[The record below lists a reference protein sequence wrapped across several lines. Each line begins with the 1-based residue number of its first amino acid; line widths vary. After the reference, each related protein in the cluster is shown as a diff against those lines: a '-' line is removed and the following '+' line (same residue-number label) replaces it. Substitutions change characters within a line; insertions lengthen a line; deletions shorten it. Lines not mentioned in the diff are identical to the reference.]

1 MQQQCRILHCCCTV
15 FVGKSISWSNSVS
28 NSERYGCLVVSE
40 GVGLARK
47 SIEFLPTT
55 APTPTG
61 ENSSY
66 SFLSS
71 FLTTAT
77 GGFQL
82 QSSHQDEAVIC
93 TVLPSLYSL
102 ELGTFLLRLAAPS
115 HTHNGTSRVILA
127 LKDNFFQSDNGF
139 I

>member
-1 MQQQCRILHCCCTV
+1 MRWPYNTFMIEQRAATEQLKRNSAAV
-15 FVGKSISWSNSVS
+15 FVGKSIGGDISWS

-93 TVLPSLYSL
+93 TVPPSVCS
-102 ELGTFLLRLAAPS
+102 
-115 HTHNGTSRVILA
+115 
-127 LKDNFFQSDNGF
+127 
-139 I
+139 